1 MIRPQ
6 HTFPASPPDVP
17 QAESLRPPPRPLSR
31 WPNTTSMFLPT
42 LCASAVLSS
51 SLCLSHPPAPPHH
64 SSITR
69 RFCFI
74 LFWIFLLLGCPL
86 PSNGKHGVE
95 SLVFEGIPPSLGAVG
110 EQADPMAMQ
119 ARTPLF
125 HLLLHSNDKTLAT
138 KNTGRKYAKKQTH
151 FFWRNRQLKYLLST
165 ISKSFFNDYM
175 LLL

>member
-1 MIRPQ
+1 MFLKRSLCTPLPGL
-6 HTFPASPPDVP
+6 FPNG
-17 QAESLRPPPRPLSR
+17 QIPPPCSCQPSVPPQFYHL
-31 WPNTTSMFLPT
+31 PCACLTPQLHPTTL
-42 LCASAVLSS
+42 ASQGGSVSFS
-51 SLCLSHPPAPPHH
+51 
-64 SSITR
+64 
-69 RFCFI
+69 
-74 LFWIFLLLGCPL
+74 FWIFLLLGSPL
-86 PSNGKHGVE
+86 PSSGKHGVE

-119 ARTPLF
+119 ARTPRSTSCFIVMIKLWQQ
-125 HLLLHSNDKTLAT
+125 